1 MATRLDDLILNR
13 GGMAMGEQSQTV
25 TKFTNPTQRTAAS
38 QSATAPNPSGLD
50 QSANARVN
58 RALAIRQGA
67 DTGGGLAYDNANQT
81 TRGAAES
88 VANPAIAESLRRSL
102 IEQQRLSGSTYGTQ
116 SLGDR
121 RARARDIQAN
131 QANVTAGLG
140 AMGQMRTAQV
150 TAEGNRI
157 GADADVLTR
166 RLMEA
171 GGTERTAMTEA
182 GANSRSLLE
191 SETSRFNAGLLGDSN
206 AEVARIQGQ
215 NQINLDN
222 NLNPFDERAMG
233 GFDDIMAGLSGPENA
248 RRRAEM
254 QGRIV
259 NASLNPQGGF
269 STTSAPE
276 GRSSIKLGMDEYEVA
291 NSVADQAAAIALVR
305 ASPTDNNVM
314 PDEVDAAVEAL
325 SNGVSLAQLPAWL
338 NQKRQQ
344 AAAQLFGEQQTAAD
358 GKTQWDEAKA
368 YRASV
373 EQQRRDM
380 QRRGVPMSD
389 EQYEQLLLR
398 DYTPIG
404 GLGN

>member
-58 RALAIRQGA
+58 RALAIRQGS

-191 SETSRFNAGLLGDSN
+191 SQTSRFNAGLLGDSN

-215 NQINLDN
+215 SQIDLRRTQTVEQAAASEAQRDMLQRLGMTGNDAALTRGLTEVANQNANPLDPIELSRPGGRVKTFDARGNEIDVRQEFGDPRNEALLMKDQIGMYNLSADMEAQVLSLVANGAMSPEQVPAYVAQVEQEAIAKRAAEQQAAMDARTPRQQASRERLEARLDN
-222 NLNPFDERAMG
+222 NPRM
-233 GFDDIMAGLSGPENA
+233 
-248 RRRAEM
+248 
-254 QGRIV
+254 
-259 NASLNPQGGF
+259 
-269 STTSAPE
+269 
-276 GRSSIKLGMDEYEVA
+276 
-291 NSVADQAAAIALVR
+291 
-305 ASPTDNNVM
+305 
-314 PDEVDAAVEAL
+314 
-325 SNGVSLAQLPAWL
+325 
-338 NQKRQQ
+338 
-344 AAAQLFGEQQTAAD
+344 
-358 GKTQWDEAKA
+358 
-368 YRASV
+368 
-373 EQQRRDM
+373 RD
-380 QRRGVPMSD
+380 RLYV
-389 EQYEQLLLR
+389 
-398 DYTPIG
+398 G
-404 GLGN
+404 GLGD